1 MDIFPIYQTE
11 GNHSGY
17 FTSAKGRTDA
27 ATAISNAQKLGFPS
41 RTTIYFCVDFDA
53 LETDIKNS
61 ILPYFEAVFKL
72 FSDTGRNPKNYKVGV
87 YGPRNVCIQVSDKGY
102 AISSFVSDMSM
113 IIPGISEP
121 PVRTLRA
128 TIPENERHIFR

>member
-61 ILPYFEAVFKL
+61 ILPYF
-72 FSDTGRNPKNYKVGV
+72 
-87 YGPRNVCIQVSDKGY
+87 VSC
-102 AISSFVSDMSM
+102 F
-113 IIPGISEP
+113 
-121 PVRTLRA
+121 
-128 TIPENERHIFR
+128 